1 MLKTDYKNNVLT
13 AYIDGEIDHDSAAKI
28 RSQIDGVA
36 DSLKPKLLCLDFSRV
51 SFMDSSGVGLVM
63 GRYRRMQLLGGTL
76 KVTNIPDN
84 MYRIFAMS
92 GLEGLGVL
100 R

>member
-1 MLKTDYKNNVLT
+1 MIETEYQNNVLT
-13 AYIDGEIDHDSAAKI
+13 AYIHGEIDHDSAAKI
-28 RSQIDGVA
+28 RSRVDGMA
-36 DSLKPKLLCLDFSRV
+36 QELKPHTLRLDFGGV

-63 GRYRRMQLLGGTL
+63 GRYRQMKLLGGAL
-76 KVTNIPDN
+76 QVTNYSDSI
-84 MYRIFAMS
+84 YRIFAMS